1 MTAAQN
7 VVAQNTM
14 AAQNVNVV
22 GLFDNADRAA
32 AVVQE
37 LTSRGFRRDQI
48 DLTTSQSLGSSNDLH
63 GHITRLGAPAREA
76 QFWTQGVHS
85 GGTLLS
91 VHTTEDRA
99 DEAMDILD
107 RMGARSLQDA
117 AVTGT
122 SAAAGGTS
130 AVGVTHAT
138 AGETVIPVV
147 EEQITV
153 GKRQVQR
160 GGVRVLTRLTEV
172 PVQEQVTLR
181 EEHVTVERHPVDRAV
196 TDADNAALREG
207 TIELT
212 ETAEEAVV
220 SKQARVVEEVV
231 VGKEASERTE
241 TVQDTVRRTVVDVE
255 PLNTS
260 NTSNTG
266 STTVDQT
273 TMPQQQVDTTTR
285 RV

>member
-7 VVAQNTM
+7 VN
-14 AAQNVNVV
+14 AQNVNVV
-22 GLFDNADRAA
+22 GLFDNTDRAA

-37 LTSRGFRRDQI
+37 LTNRGFRRDQI
-48 DLTTSQSLGSSNDLH
+48 ELTTSQSIGSSNDLH
-63 GHITRLGAPAREA
+63 RHITGLGAPPHEA
-76 QFWTQGVHS
+76 QFWSQGVHS
-85 GGTLLS
+85 GGTLLN
-91 VHTTEDRA
+91 VHTSEDRTE
-99 DEAMDILD
+99 EAMEILN

-117 AVTGT
+117 AATAT

-130 AVGVTHAT
+130 AGVGHAV

-153 GKRQVQR
+153 GKRQVER
-160 GGVRVLTRLTEV
+160 GGVRVLTRVSET

-196 TDADNAALREG
+196 TEADTVALREG

-255 PLNTS
+255 QL

-266 STTVDQT
+266 SSTVNSTVDQT
-273 TMPQQQVDTTTR
+273 TLPQQPVDTTTR